1 MPNTV
6 RAASLLEKPQPAA
19 GATLITRL
27 AAPGIVRI
35 DTPAAKYSI
44 IILSIDTIYGETMNL
59 RDWEYFVAVAD
70 HKHFGKA
77 AEACHVTQ
85 PTLSAQ
91 LKKLEHYLG
100 VTLVERD
107 NRNVWLTPIGE
118 EMAVRARR
126 MLAEADGL
134 KQLARSQ
141 FNPLAGDIKL
151 GAFPTLAPYFLPLAL
166 PKVKKKLPDLRV
178 FLVEDKTQMLLHQ
191 LQQGEI
197 DAALLALPL
206 AREQLDV
213 IPVCKEEFLLAVPT
227 AHPLARR
234 KHIGLD
240 ELQGQ
245 NLMLL
250 DEGHCLRDQALAVCQ
265 LAGAGENTAF
275 RASSLET
282 LRQMVISG
290 LGVTL
295 MPAMAI
301 HPGQDGIRYLP
312 FEQPP
317 LREIGLA
324 FRRSDWRLPLWQKLA
339 QVLRTPSAGRAPA
352 SAEKQLS

>member
-1 MPNTV
+1 
-6 RAASLLEKPQPAA
+6 
-19 GATLITRL
+19 
-27 AAPGIVRI
+27 
-35 DTPAAKYSI
+35 
-44 IILSIDTIYGETMNL
+44 MNL

-70 HKHFGKA
+70 HKHFSKA

-91 LKKLEHYLG
+91 LKKLEQYLG
-100 VTLVERD
+100 VNLVERD
-107 NRNVWLTPIGE
+107 NRNVWLTPIGQ

-126 MLAEADGL
+126 MLSEAEGL

-178 FLVEDKTQMLLHQ
+178 FLVEEKTQVLLQQ

-197 DAALLALPL
+197 DAALLALPINK
-206 AREQLDV
+206 EQLDV

-234 KHIGLD
+234 KEIELD
-240 ELQGQ
+240 DLQGQ

-250 DEGHCLRDQALAVCQ
+250 DEGHCLREQALSVCQ
-265 LAGAGENTAF
+265 LAGAGENTTF

-282 LRQMVISG
+282 LRQMVMSG

-295 MPAMAI
+295 MPAMASNAA
-301 HPGQDGIRYLP
+301 HHGIRYLA
-312 FEQPP
+312 FKQPP
-317 LREIGLA
+317 MREIGLV

-339 QVLRTPSAGRAPA
+339 QVLRTGQTQA
-352 SAEKQLS
+352 

>member
-1 MPNTV
+1 
-6 RAASLLEKPQPAA
+6 
-19 GATLITRL
+19 
-27 AAPGIVRI
+27 
-35 DTPAAKYSI
+35 
-44 IILSIDTIYGETMNL
+44 MNL
-59 RDWEYFVAVAD
+59 RDWEYFIAVAD
-70 HKHFGKA
+70 HLHFGKA
-77 AEACHVTQ
+77 AAACHVTQ

-100 VTLVERD
+100 VNLVERD
-107 NRNVWLTPIGE
+107 HRNVWLTPLGQ

-126 MLAEADGL
+126 MLNEAAGL

-151 GAFPTLAPYFLPLAL
+151 GAFPTLAPYFLPLVL
-166 PKVKKKLPDLRV
+166 PKVKKRLPELRV
-178 FLVEDKTQMLLHQ
+178 FLVEDKTQLLLQQ

-197 DAALLALPL
+197 DAALLALPISK
-206 AREQLDV
+206 EQLEV
-213 IPVCKEEFLLAVPT
+213 IPICKEEFLLAVPA

-234 KHIGLD
+234 KQIDLD
-240 ELQGQ
+240 DLQGQ

-250 DEGHCLRDQALAVCQ
+250 DEGHCLREQALSVCQ
-265 LAGAGENTAF
+265 LAGAGENTTF

-301 HPGQDGIRYLP
+301 NKSQDGIRYLA
-312 FEQPP
+312 FVTPP
-317 LREIGLA
+317 VREIGLV

-339 QVLRTPSAGRAPA
+339 QVLRTV
-352 SAEKQLS
+352 

>member
-1 MPNTV
+1 
-6 RAASLLEKPQPAA
+6 
-19 GATLITRL
+19 
-27 AAPGIVRI
+27 
-35 DTPAAKYSI
+35 
-44 IILSIDTIYGETMNL
+44 MNL
-59 RDWEYFVAVAD
+59 RDWEYFIAVAD
-70 HKHFGKA
+70 HLHFGKA
-77 AEACHVTQ
+77 AAACHVTQ

-100 VTLVERD
+100 VNLVERD
-107 NRNVWLTPIGE
+107 HRNVWLTPVGQ

-126 MLAEADGL
+126 MLNEAAGL

-151 GAFPTLAPYFLPLAL
+151 GAFPTLAPYFLPLVL
-166 PKVKKKLPDLRV
+166 PKVKKQLPELRV
-178 FLVEDKTQMLLHQ
+178 FLVEDKTQLLLQQ

-197 DAALLALPL
+197 DAALLALPISK
-206 AREQLDV
+206 EQLDV
-213 IPVCKEEFLLAVPT
+213 IPIGKEEFLLAVPA

-234 KHIGLD
+234 KKIHLND
-240 ELQGQ
+240 LQGH

-250 DEGHCLRDQALAVCQ
+250 DEGHCLREQALSVCQ
-265 LAGAGENTAF
+265 LAGAGENTTF

-282 LRQMVISG
+282 LRQLVISG

-301 HPGQDGIRYLP
+301 NKNQDGIRYLA
-312 FEQPP
+312 FVTPP
-317 LREIGLA
+317 VREIGLV

-339 QVLRTPSAGRAPA
+339 QVLRTV
-352 SAEKQLS
+352 